1 MAAVAVVVVVDVV
14 VERVKREG
22 MIMTMYHRQ
31 SMIFRSGV
39 GLVLLGLSAYAGVT
53 LAAESEPVELAD
65 YVSPTDPPT
74 FDDPEK
80 ALSAFK
86 DAVSSSDLDKLAA
99 LLGLDAEKLKTSED
113 VKSTY
118 EQIKAGAAKK
128 VVLKDADDSK
138 IIEIGDQLWPLP
150 FPIAKGEDGKWAF
163 DTYAGIEEI
172 INRRVGENEL
182 EAINTVRAYVDAQEE
197 YALEDHDGDGV
208 FEYAQKLISSEGQ
221 TDGLYWPAEQGD
233 GESPAGDLSQA
244 QLDKAKAN
252 EGYYGYRFKILTRQ
266 GGNIAGGAYDYNIN
280 GNMIAGFGLVAWP
293 VKYGETGVNTFVV
306 NRNGIVYQA
315 DLGAGTDAMA
325 RDIKQFNPNDNWKIA
340 ED

>member
-1 MAAVAVVVVVDVV
+1 MAVVDVVAVDVV

-22 MIMTMYHRQ
+22 MVMTRYHRQ
-31 SMIFRSGV
+31 SMIFRSGI
-39 GLVLLGLSAYAGVT
+39 GLVLLGLSAYAGAT
-53 LAAESEPVELAD
+53 LAAESEPAELTD
-65 YVSPTDPPT
+65 YISPTDPPT

-86 DAVSSSDLDKLAA
+86 DAVSSGDLGKLAA
-99 LLGLDAEKLKTSED
+99 LLGLDAEKLKTSEG
-113 VKSTY
+113 VKNTY

-128 VVLKDADDSK
+128 VILKDAGDSK
-138 IIEIGDQLWPLP
+138 IIEIGDELWPLP
-150 FPIAKGEDGKWAF
+150 FPIAKEEDGKWAF

-197 YALEDHDGDGV
+197 YAQEDHDGDGV
-208 FEYAQKLISSEGQ
+208 FEYAQKLISSEGK

-233 GESPAGDLSQA
+233 GDSPAGDLSQA

-266 GGNIAGGAYDYNIN
+266 GGNIAGGSYDYVIN

-293 VKYGETGVNTFVV
+293 VKYGETGIHTFVV

-325 RDIKQFNPNDNWKIA
+325 RDIKQFNPNDNWTIT

>member
-1 MAAVAVVVVVDVV
+1 MVVDVAAADV
-14 VERVKREG
+14 AGERAKRES
-22 MIMTMYHRQ
+22 MAMTIYHRQ
-31 SMIFRSGV
+31 RMIFRSGV
-39 GLVLLGLSAYAGVT
+39 GLFLLGLSAFSGSP
-53 LAAESEPVELAD
+53 LAAESEPTELAD

-74 FDDPEK
+74 FDDPDK
-80 ALSAFK
+80 ALAAFK
-86 DAVSSSDLDKLAA
+86 ETLSSNDLSKLAA
-99 LLGLDAEKLKTSED
+99 LLGLDAEKLLASEGA
-113 VKSTY
+113 KNTY
-118 EQIKAGAAKK
+118 EQIKEGAAKK
-128 VVLKDADDSK
+128 IVLTDEGENKV
-138 IIEIGDQLWPLP
+138 IELGDQLWPLP
-150 FPIAKGEDGKWAF
+150 FPIAKGESGKWAF

-172 INRRVGENEL
+172 INRRVGENEI

-197 YALEDHDGDGV
+197 YTQEDHDGDGV

-233 GESPAGDLSQA
+233 GDSPAGDLSQA

-266 GGNIAGGAYDYNIN
+266 GGNIVGGAYDYIIN

-293 VKYGETGVNTFVV
+293 VKYGETGVHTFVV

-315 DLGAGTDAMA
+315 DLGAGTDTMA
-325 RDIKQFNPNDNWKIA
+325 RDIKQFNPNDNWKIT

>member
-1 MAAVAVVVVVDVV
+1 
-14 VERVKREG
+14 
-22 MIMTMYHRQ
+22 MTMDRQ
-31 SMIFRSGV
+31 RMKFRPAF
-39 GLVLLGLSAYAGVT
+39 GLILIS
-53 LAAESEPVELAD
+53 LAALAGSAFAAEDPPAGLAD
-65 YVSPTDPPT
+65 YISTTEPPT

-80 ALSAFK
+80 AVAAFK
-86 DAVSSSDLDKLAA
+86 DTLGAADLGKLAA
-99 LLGLDAEKLKTSED
+99 LLGLDAEKLKKSEGVND
-113 VKSTY
+113 TFEK
-118 EQIKAGAAKK
+118 IKAGAAKK
-128 VVLKDADDSK
+128 VVLTDEDGRKV
-138 IIEIGDQLWPLP
+138 IEIGDELWPLP
-150 FPIAKGEDGKWAF
+150 FPITKDDGGKWAF

-182 EAINTVRAYVDAQEE
+182 EAISTVRSYVDAQEE
-197 YALEDHDGDGV
+197 YAEEDHDGDGV
-208 FEYAQKLISSEGQ
+208 LEYAQKLISSAGK

-233 GESPAGDLSQA
+233 GDSPAGDLSQA

-266 GGNIAGGAYDYNIN
+266 GGNIAGGAYDYVIN

-293 VKYGETGVNTFVV
+293 VKYGETGIHTFVV

-325 RDIKQFNPNDNWKIA
+325 RDIKQFNPNDNWTIT

>member
-1 MAAVAVVVVVDVV
+1 
-14 VERVKREG
+14 
-22 MIMTMYHRQ
+22 MTMDRQ
-31 SMIFRSGV
+31 RMKFRPAF
-39 GLVLLGLSAYAGVT
+39 GLILIS
-53 LAAESEPVELAD
+53 LAALAGSAIAAEDPPAGLAD
-65 YVSPTDPPT
+65 YISTTEPPT

-80 ALSAFK
+80 ASAAFK
-86 DAVSSSDLDKLAA
+86 DTLGAADLGKLAA
-99 LLGLDAEKLKTSED
+99 LLGLDAEKLKKSEGVND
-113 VKSTY
+113 TFEK
-118 EQIKAGAAKK
+118 IKAGAAKK
-128 VVLKDADDSK
+128 VVLTDEDGRKV
-138 IIEIGDQLWPLP
+138 IEIGDELWPLP
-150 FPIAKGEDGKWAF
+150 FPITKDDGGKWAF

-182 EAINTVRAYVDAQEE
+182 EAISTVRSYVDAQEE
-197 YALEDHDGDGV
+197 YAEEDHDGDGV
-208 FEYAQKLISSEGQ
+208 LEYAQKLISSAGK

-233 GESPAGDLSQA
+233 GDSPAGDLSQA

-266 GGNIAGGAYDYNIN
+266 GGNIAGGAYDYVIN

-293 VKYGETGVNTFVV
+293 VKYGETGIHTFVV

-325 RDIKQFNPNDNWKIA
+325 RDIKQFNPNDNWTIT

>member
-1 MAAVAVVVVVDVV
+1 MVVVVDVVAVDV

-22 MIMTMYHRQ
+22 MVMTKYHRQ

-39 GLVLLGLSAYAGVT
+39 GLVLLGLSTYAGVT
-53 LAAESEPVELAD
+53 VAAESEPPELAD
-65 YVSPTDPPT
+65 YISPTDPPT
-74 FDDPEK
+74 FDDPDK
-80 ALSAFK
+80 AVSAFK
-86 DAVSSSDLDKLAA
+86 EAMSSSDFGKLAA
-99 LLGLDAEKLKTSED
+99 LLGLDAEKLKAGEGVMD
-113 VKSTY
+113 TY

-128 VVLKDADDSK
+128 VVLMDAGDNK
-138 IIEIGDQLWPLP
+138 IIQVGDQLWPLP
-150 FPIAKGEDGKWAF
+150 FPIVKGDDGKWAF

-197 YALEDHDGDGV
+197 YTQEDHDGDGV
-208 FEYAQKLISSEGQ
+208 FEYAQKLISSEGK
-221 TDGLYWPAEQGD
+221 TDGLYWPVEQGD
-233 GESPAGDLSQA
+233 GDSPAGDLSQA
-244 QLDKAKAN
+244 QLDKAKAD

-266 GGNIAGGAYDYNIN
+266 GGNIAGGSYDYVIN

-293 VKYGETGVNTFVV
+293 VKYGETGIHTFVV

-325 RDIKQFNPNDNWKIA
+325 RDIKQFNPNDNWTIT